1 MDETRT
7 DSYAGWAA
15 DYDLFGE
22 IEALNVDEQAFLD
35 RPLRA
40 CGATTVLDC
49 ACGTGQHL
57 VMLSRL
63 GYDVH
68 GSDASGEMLAVCRAN
83 LQRIGVQAETQQ
95 CDYRTL
101 ESVWHQRF
109 GAVVCLTQSLNHM
122 LTHEDL
128 IAALTSMRR
137 RIVPGGVLVLTQGT
151 THRTLRPEYRFDLVV
166 NNRDFSR
173 VFARD
178 IEEHFQTIHVLDVFH
193 SEARMGMQR
202 HDIHIRVL
210 LDEEFRDL
218 LHEAGFASVSILGGY
233 GGEPYDRTSSM
244 KLIVVAGT

>member
-35 RPLRA
+35 RTLRA

-49 ACGTGQHL
+49 ACGTDQHR

-83 LQRIGVQAETQQ
+83 LQRIGIQAETQQ
-95 CDYRTL
+95 CDYRAL
-101 ESVWHQRF
+101 ESVWHRRF

-137 RIVPGGVLVLTQGT
+137 RIAPG
-151 THRTLRPEYRFDLVV
+151 R
-166 NNRDFSR
+166 S
-173 VFARD
+173 
-178 IEEHFQTIHVLDVFH
+178 EEHT
-193 SEARMGMQR
+193 SELQSQR
-202 HDIHIRVL
+202 
-210 LDEEFRDL
+210 
-218 LHEAGFASVSILGGY
+218 
-233 GGEPYDRTSSM
+233 
-244 KLIVVAGT
+244 